1 MLPPIWSEIVL
12 LLIIYFTIYIKLLV
26 LNSEFLFL
34 DIEKHLSIN
43 TSDIRLMVNQRSYL
57 LINPPIDYF
66 MLRKEFSMEAYLP
79 PLGLLYI
86 AKQLE
91 NRGQKVLVIDFIAE
105 PFTEEKLQKLLEN
118 TDVVC
123 ITVTSQIA
131 SPAEK
136 IVAFIKKTS
145 PDIPVIIGG
154 PHCTLQGSEVLQEIN
169 ADIAVVGDGEKT
181 INEILDVF
189 DKKKTMAEVPGV
201 FYRDAGEIK
210 TGLPRCDI
218 ENLDQIPFPSRHLV
232 QHYSY
237 GKRQIAGV
245 TFFAKGKITSMVATR
260 GCPFRCRFCVSKSI
274 FKNYRFRSTENVLKE
289 LEEIAQE
296 YDSVFIVD
304 DNFLIEKK
312 RAEKI
317 MDLLIEKKLHLDIWI
332 AGIRVTDADKRLFQ
346 KMKKAGVKSIE
357 FGIESGNQEVLDFY
371 DKKITLDTIQKAV
384 KLSKK
389 TGFFTI
395 GNFIIGA
402 PIETEKHI
410 EDTIRFAKKLNLDFA
425 FFYPFMYMKGSV
437 LWDDAVK
444 KGIIKGNE
452 LFVMNNSRSGLGNFT
467 MEELRNK
474 ITEAYRRFYFSPRYF
489 LSQLIRQLF
498 VYQNFRI
505 FSTAI
510 KLFLQQKDNSVF
522 DSFDKS

>member
-1 MLPPIWSEIVL
+1 MM
-12 LLIIYFTIYIKLLV
+12 K
-26 LNSEFLFL
+26 
-34 DIEKHLSIN
+34 
-43 TSDIRLMVNQRSYL
+43 QRTYL

-91 NRGQKVLVIDFIAE
+91 NRGQKVIVVDFIAE
-105 PFTEEKLQKLLEN
+105 LFSEEKLQELLEK

-123 ITVTSQIA
+123 VSITSQIA
-131 SPAEK
+131 KPAGK
-136 IVAFIKKTS
+136 IVDFIKKS
-145 PDIPVIIGG
+145 YSNIPIIIGG
-154 PHCTLQGSEVLQEIN
+154 PHCTLQEQQVLQEIN

-189 DKKKTMAEVPGV
+189 DNKKTMAEIHGI
-201 FYRDAGEIK
+201 FYRETGKIK
-210 TGLPRCDI
+210 AGLPRCDI
-218 ENLDQIPFPSRHLV
+218 ENLDEIPFPSRHLV

-274 FKNYRFRSTENVLKE
+274 FRNYRFRSIDNVIKE
-289 LEEIAQE
+289 LEEIAQK

-304 DNFLIEKK
+304 DNFLIDKK

-317 MDLLIEKKLHLDIWI
+317 MDILIQKKLNIEIWI
-332 AGIRVTDADKRLFQ
+332 AGVRVTDADKQLFQ

-357 FGIESGNQEVLDFY
+357 FGIESGNQEVLDY
-371 DKKITLDTIQKAV
+371 YNKKITLEAIRKAV

-425 FFYPFMYMKGSV
+425 FFYPFNYMKGSY
-437 LWDDAVK
+437 LWEEAVK
-444 KGIIKGNE
+444 KGIINDNE
-452 LFVMNNSRSGLGNFT
+452 LFVMNNSRPGLGMFT
-467 MEELRNK
+467 IGELRNK
-474 ITEAYRRFYFSPRYF
+474 ITMAYRRFYFSPRYF
-489 LSQLIRQLF
+489 FSQLIRQLF
-498 VYQNFRI
+498 VYKNFRI

-510 KLFLQQKDNSVF
+510 KLLLQQKNNSVF
-522 DSFDKS
+522 ESLNKS

>member
-1 MLPPIWSEIVL
+1 MAV
-12 LLIIYFTIYIKLLV
+12 
-26 LNSEFLFL
+26 
-34 DIEKHLSIN
+34 
-43 TSDIRLMVNQRSYL
+43 QRSYL

-91 NRGQKVLVIDFIAE
+91 NRGQKVLVVDFIAE

-131 SPAEK
+131 SPARD
-136 IVAFIKKTS
+136 IVAFIKRIAPNIK
-145 PDIPVIIGG
+145 VIIGG
-154 PHCTLQGSEVLQEIN
+154 PHCTLQEQEVLQEID
-169 ADIAVVGDGEKT
+169 ADIAVVGDGEET

-189 DKKKTMAEVPGV
+189 DKKKTMADVHGI
-201 FYRDAGEIK
+201 FYREAGEIK
-210 TGLPRCDI
+210 EGLPRCDI
-218 ENLDQIPFPSRHLV
+218 KNLDQIPYPSRHLV

-274 FKNYRFRSTENVLKE
+274 FKNYRFRSTENVVEE
-289 LEEIAQE
+289 LEEIAKE
-296 YDSVFIVD
+296 YDSVFVVD
-304 DNFLIEKK
+304 DNFLIDKK
-312 RAEKI
+312 RAEQI
-317 MDLLIEKKLHLDIWI
+317 MDCLIEKKLHLDLWI
-332 AGIRVTDADKRLFQ
+332 AGIRVTDADKHLFQ

-371 DKKITLDTIQKAV
+371 DKKITLDAIRNAV
-384 KLSKK
+384 KLSKRA
-389 TGFFTI
+389 GFFTI

-402 PIETEKHI
+402 PIETDKHI
-410 EDTIRFAKKLNLDFA
+410 KDTIRFAKQLNLDFA
-425 FFYPFMYMKGSV
+425 FFYPFNYMKGSA
-437 LWDDAVK
+437 LWEDAVK
-444 KGIIKGNE
+444 KGILKDTE
-452 LFVMNNSRSGLGNFT
+452 LFVMNNSRPGLGNFT
-467 MEELRNK
+467 LEEVRNK
-474 ITEAYRRFYFSPRYF
+474 ITQAYRQFYFSPRYI

-498 VYQNFRI
+498 VYKNFRI

-510 KLFLQQKDNSVF
+510 KLFLQQKEGSVF
-522 DSFDKS
+522 DSFEKP